1 MTPTQSE
8 ASGLVTWWM
17 ASPCHACRPGSPS
30 ALNALTRCSTPEM
43 PPTLCSAT
51 SVSGSSAATITKN
64 WSTSL

>member
-1 MTPTQSE
+1 MTPTQSD

-17 ASPCHACRPGSPS
+17 ASPRQACSPGSPS
-30 ALNALTRCSTPEM
+30 GLKRLDPVLDAGDAADACR
-43 PPTLCSAT
+43 AT